1 MAAFD
6 GVVPGGLPVCPAFAE
21 RLGKALTFGEHYGGW
36 CRALSRA
43 SRQCSTRRWPD
54 DRWPR
59 GHQETWPAR
68 NPELAQAAKGIA
80 METGLEHRLL
90 ADGYRVAGIYRRS
103 AMLDS
108 GRYAMLDD
116 DMGLRPMP
124 WEPMIEQ
131 RLGR

>member
-1 MAAFD
+1 
-6 GVVPGGLPVCPAFAE
+6 
-21 RLGKALTFGEHYGGW
+21 
-36 CRALSRA
+36 
-43 SRQCSTRRWPD
+43 
-54 DRWPR
+54 
-59 GHQETWPAR
+59 
-68 NPELAQAAKGIA
+68 

-90 ADGYRVAGIYRRS
+90 AGGCRVAGIYQRS

-131 RLGR
+131 RLVR

>member
-1 MAAFD
+1 
-6 GVVPGGLPVCPAFAE
+6 
-21 RLGKALTFGEHYGGW
+21 
-36 CRALSRA
+36 
-43 SRQCSTRRWPD
+43 
-54 DRWPR
+54 
-59 GHQETWPAR
+59 
-68 NPELAQAAKGIA
+68 

-90 ADGYRVAGIYRRS
+90 ADGDRVAGIYRRS

-131 RLGR
+131 RLGRQLGATMHGTGVSWEIGRQCGLSIILMTPPGTDVQP